1 MVNWFGKCDNYH
13 IQSTTNIRNLQ
24 QMKSIALFSVLATL
38 IFSCKNNPETIKIS
52 QTDIVESVY
61 ASAKIKSFNQY
72 SQRFSVGGKLL
83 NYFVTEGDFV
93 KAGQPIAQLENTTP
107 ELSLQNAE
115 MAFQISKDNE
125 SLLRDIKLQFQTAQ
139 RVCNLDSIN
148 YIRQQ
153 RLYANNIGTLNQLE
167 SFKLKFET
175 SKNSVASLNEKLK
188 SQTSILKHSKSQAQN
203 NIEIARKNAK
213 DFTVNS
219 FIDGKI
225 YALPYKIGEMVVPQ
239 QEFAVIGDANKYLLE
254 MEIDEADI
262 SKINLGQTV
271 IVKLEAYTQ
280 TLKAKISKIYPSLDP
295 KTQSFKI
302 EAIFEGA
309 TPTLYP
315 GLTAEANIITN
326 TKNKANVI
334 PLTYLIDNKYVKTK
348 DGNIEVK
355 TGLRNFTHVEIL
367 SGIDANTVLIQ
378 P

>member
-1 MVNWFGKCDNYH
+1 
-13 IQSTTNIRNLQ
+13 
-24 QMKSIALFSVLATL
+24 MKPIALFTAVTAL
-38 IFSCKNNPETIKIS
+38 IFSCKNNSETIKIS

-61 ASAKIKSFNQY
+61 ASAKIKALNQY

-83 NYFVTEGDFV
+83 NYFVTEGDLV

-125 SLLRDIKLQFQTAQ
+125 SLLRDIKLQFQSAQ
-139 RVCNLDSIN
+139 KVCSLDSTN
-148 YIRQQ
+148 YFRQQ
-153 RLYANNIGTLNQLE
+153 RLFSNNIGTLNQLE

-175 SKNSVASLNEKLK
+175 SKNTVASLSEKLK
-188 SQTSILKHSKSQAQN
+188 SQASILKHSKAQAQN

-225 YALPYKIGEMVVPQ
+225 YVLPYKIGEMVLPQ
-239 QEFAVIGDANKYLLE
+239 QEFAIIGNATNFLLE

-271 IVKLEAYTQ
+271 VVKLEAYPQ
-280 TLKAKISKIYPSLDP
+280 TLKAKISKIYPSLDQ

-302 EAIFEGA
+302 EALFEGNV
-309 TPTLYP
+309 PTLYP
-315 GLTAEANIITN
+315 GLTAEANIVTN
-326 TKNKANVI
+326 TKKQANVI

-348 DGNIEVK
+348 NGNIEVK
-355 TGLRNFTHVEIL
+355 TGLRNFSQIEII
-367 SGIDANTVLIQ
+367 SGIDANTVLIK